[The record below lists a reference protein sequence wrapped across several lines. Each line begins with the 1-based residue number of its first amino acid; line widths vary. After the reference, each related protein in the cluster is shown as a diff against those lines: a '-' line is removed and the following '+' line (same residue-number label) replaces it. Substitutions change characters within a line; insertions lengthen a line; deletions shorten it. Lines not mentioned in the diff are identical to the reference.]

1 MNAIMYNTIFG
12 EVMRCTLAG
21 IDAKGHAQWV
31 IVSPGLK
38 PITLDDYLAD
48 HDLTGETFRVLCLED
63 EQADSLTVAKLLG
76 ERMQN
81 PLYDLHTELN
91 NCLRELD
98 RLGVSVDTEPLSLNF
113 TVRRV
118 EEKSMRSGRYYFRI
132 EAERLDAG
140 YIGEF
145 DSFDNLDEMFRWIE
159 TYWGFLE
166 YDLGIRVYK
175 TLSVNSDLRQELT
188 ERHLDIFDETSVV
201 KN

>member
-1 MNAIMYNTIFG
+1 MH
-12 EVMRCTLAG
+12 AG
-21 IDAKGHAQWV
+21 RYRRQGPQWV

-38 PITLDDYLAD
+38 PVTLDDYLAD

-81 PLYDLHTELN
+81 PLYDLHTELS

-118 EEKSMRSGRYYFRI
+118 EEKSMRSGLYYFRI

-145 DSFDNLDEMFRWIE
+145 DSFGNLDEMFRWIE
-159 TYWGFLE
+159 TYLGFLE

-188 ERHLDIFDETSVV
+188 ERHLDIFNETSVV

>member
-81 PLYDLHTELN
+81 PLYDLHTELS

-98 RLGVSVDTEPLSLNF
+98 RLGVRVDTEPLSLNF
-113 TVRRV
+113 TLRRV

-159 TYWGFLE
+159 TYLGFLE

-175 TLSVNSDLRQELT
+175 TLSVNSDLRQELS
-188 ERHLDIFDETSVV
+188 ERHLDIFNETSVV

>member
-38 PITLDDYLAD
+38 PVTLDDYLAEY
-48 HDLTGETFRVLCLED
+48 DLKGETFRLLCMED

-81 PLYDLHTELN
+81 PLYDLHTELS
-91 NCLRELD
+91 NCLRELG

-159 TYWGFLE
+159 TYLGFLE

-175 TLSVNSDLRQELT
+175 TLSVNSDLRQELS

>member
-21 IDAKGHAQWV
+21 VDAKGHAQWV

-81 PLYDLHTELN
+81 PLYDLHTELS

-118 EEKSMRSGRYYFRI
+118 EEKSMRSGLYYFRI

-145 DSFDNLDEMFRWIE
+145 DSFGNLDEMFRWIE

-175 TLSVNSDLRQELT
+175 TLSVNSDLRQELS

>member
-81 PLYDLHTELN
+81 PLYDLHTELS

-159 TYWGFLE
+159 TYLGFLE